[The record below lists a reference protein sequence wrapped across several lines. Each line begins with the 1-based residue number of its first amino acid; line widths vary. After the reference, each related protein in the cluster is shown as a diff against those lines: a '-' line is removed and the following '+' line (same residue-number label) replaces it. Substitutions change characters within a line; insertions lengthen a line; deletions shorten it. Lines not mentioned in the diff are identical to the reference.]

1 MPSGLGSLFW
11 TPILINKL
19 SRFPPPLTTETNIRM
34 RKTRSPTPSP
44 APHPVAPCKTER
56 WLLCSHTHQ
65 PPPKGVE
72 LAKGSGPWA
81 PNPSIL
87 VREDPRGA
95 WGCWPQTPSSCVTW
109 GVMGFRPSASSVPRE
124 AVAEGRA
131 PAPGGSSVPPS
142 RERGWPGWSLLGPE
156 RNPLTL

>member
-1 MPSGLGSLFW
+1 MFFALWFGVPFLDTDF
-11 TPILINKL
+11 NKQTF
-19 SRFPPPLTTETNIRM
+19 SFPTSPYHRDKHPNEEDTFSNSIPCPPPCRALQNREVATLFSYPPATTQGRGACEGLRT
-34 RKTRSPTPSP
+34 
-44 APHPVAPCKTER
+44 
-56 WLLCSHTHQ
+56 L
-65 PPPKGVE
+65 G
-72 LAKGSGPWA
+72 
-81 PNPSIL
+81 IL

-109 GVMGFRPSASSVPRE
+109 GVTGFRPSASSVPRE